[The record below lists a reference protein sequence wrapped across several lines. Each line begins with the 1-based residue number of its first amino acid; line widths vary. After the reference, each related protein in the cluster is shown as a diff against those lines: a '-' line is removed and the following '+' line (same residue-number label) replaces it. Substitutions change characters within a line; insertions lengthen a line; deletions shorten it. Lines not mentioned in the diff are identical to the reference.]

1 MYSWVKKKVF
11 AQKDASDSSC
21 LEEEDDNADSE
32 CKYDPEKEGVG
43 DRYKVRKVYDHG
55 ASPMKELSFLIPNDT
70 DLNNINFEKDSG
82 DKMNGEFVNDTN
94 GVSEYDSEGK
104 SNGME
109 GDSSG
114 EAETENDN
122 GKSVQSGTPVDNF
135 GLPREAEGLPNVSAQ
150 QEEGLCTVS
159 SAKDGSRM
167 RNNLPS
173 DISMMSLEDDEV
185 EKVVMHN
192 TLEKKKSTGPE
203 SQESLAITKID
214 VPVEIKQ
221 VMFIQE
227 ENSVKN
233 SHTAPQDKKGIAK
246 SNLVTQENTTL
257 EDESHRRDYVGRK
270 KKRLARGTAENGE
283 CNLSTPF
290 VKFTHS
296 STSSSSSY
304 SRHSCLYNQTGRMS
318 TVLGERFILAHIDGV
333 QQIVNTKLEESTVG
347 PFGVAIVWNGV
358 KPKALK
364 KVIDGEEVQFDA
376 VLFPR
381 SSKLIALVVW
391 QEVKPIYSIEP
402 YFKSSVILERFEGL
416 TVKLV
421 SLDKEKGRV
430 STFIHGKFQSV
441 VFSLSDVFLHGKQ
454 VSDVKRLSR
463 FINSDAFLGN
473 ICVFVTAS
481 TGSFVQYE
489 YICSCLWL
497 GVKPQEGQSSS
508 DIDRF
513 SLHRVSLNSYEVSKE
528 QFLMHC
534 DASTKL
540 VIKDGVCSLEYEEG
554 DRVIT
559 IPCRSEFMY
568 CGKRCVVPVL
578 CGEVTAHVRKV
589 VDKKGKE
596 EWSAVLVQVD
606 EELLNPPQVYKNC
619 QGTLQFTHNHF
630 NITANL
636 NGVPTLLKIGN
647 EALLVV
653 DGVLTKPEKNMAN
666 IEVQFDVSFVRNK
679 VCHIVPLWRGEKP
692 AWYEHEGSKYY
703 FDVPGVY
710 QGFDEQNM
718 QFAVTLDGE
727 KKTIKIKPIKGMY
740 NKVGHQCTSLP
751 LLSFVSLHLKEVL
764 CSGEW
769 KAIQF
774 VVMTPESTAMLSPIV
789 PAMQVEAKLCT
800 STHKAILPPDLK
812 HIARRGE
819 DVSFLAGI
827 AQQSTSTQNR
837 PFRRESGPKKTS
849 KQDANNVVIPSN
861 YVTPSQHCSSDLT
874 APSNTVGIL
883 HKNKSTCT
891 LAPCP
896 GDSSQLSHVTQTT
909 QFVRDSSQNTITDD
923 LPTGFGNGAQ
933 NGISSNKQVMNNVQA
948 LVKEN
953 LNEIL
958 VRSLGSSSIGN
969 QKYLTNHNQFAEAGG
984 MNTNKTSIEDLQCQ
998 EIYLIF
1004 AGKINM
1010 SSTNYVFTYTHDG
1023 YSRSIPLPQ
1032 DIAMDSPLSISSL
1045 LMDFYLLVNKRDV
1058 CHPVCGWFEKRNR
1071 QLLTKEYQVLHS
1083 YNPEENL
1090 LTLLDQSGCL
1100 DYFQFDGQYLV
1111 VCNSRHLVRE
1121 RSSRGQLVHAVLEEV
1136 ESCNIKDHEVNK
1148 KVLFLTSNT
1157 YIYQISLKFLSLSL
1171 TDNQYAMDSF
1181 IAHQTTGLQLASREG
1196 SHSCTYT
1203 SPDTGISSC
1212 KNKIQLVLQNDAR
1225 KVPVTERNNQQT
1237 SAATPDLMD
1246 VEHAECSSSLG
1257 MNKDSSSITTENKNI
1272 AEDRSFLCRKTL
1284 RNILAKGYLDNLTKK
1299 HAKSYPVLLGV
1310 VYETMSISSFYC
1322 SYLRQALSLPSG
1334 VPRFDWKRSKMN
1346 TMSYLL
1352 VQKKLTSGTVSFHP
1366 RFLWPKGAVCDPYII
1381 CTQQLFLVDTK
1392 YRVLGLQDE
1401 ATDSAKKFMY
1411 CYDVTYTQNRERTIK
1426 DFIKDVKGPYFA
1438 VVEDVSP
1445 KIVEGNL
1452 IEGEILFLTSSYC
1465 MAVACVSTVVGN
1477 STGQILYS

>member
-1 MYSWVKKKVF
+1 
-11 AQKDASDSSC
+11 
-21 LEEEDDNADSE
+21 
-32 CKYDPEKEGVG
+32 
-43 DRYKVRKVYDHG
+43 
-55 ASPMKELSFLIPNDT
+55 PMKELSFLIPNDT
-70 DLNNINFEKDSG
+70 DQNNINFEKDSA
-82 DKMNGEFVNDTN
+82 DKINGEFVNDTN
-94 GVSEYDSEGK
+94 SVSEYDSEGK
-104 SNGME
+104 SNGIE
-109 GDSSG
+109 GNSSG
-114 EAETENDN
+114 EAETEYDN
-122 GKSVQSGTPVDNF
+122 GKCLQSGTPVDNF
-135 GLPREAEGLPNVSAQ
+135 GVPRKAKGLPNVSAQ
-150 QEEGLCTVS
+150 QEEGLSTVS
-159 SAKDGSRM
+159 SEKDGSRM

-173 DISMMSLEDDEV
+173 DISMMSLEDYEV

-192 TLEKKKSTGPE
+192 ALEKKKSTGPE
-203 SQESLAITKID
+203 SQESIAITKID
-214 VPVEIKQ
+214 VPVEIKP

-227 ENSVKN
+227 ESSVKN
-233 SHTAPQDKKGIAK
+233 SHSAPQDKKGIAK
-246 SNLVTQENTTL
+246 SNLVTQESTTL
-257 EDESHRRDYVGRK
+257 EDESHRRDYVGK
-270 KKRLARGTAENGE
+270 TKKRLTRGTAEKGE
-283 CNLSTPF
+283 CNFSTPF
-290 VKFTHS
+290 IKSTHS

-304 SRHSCLYNQTGRMS
+304 SRLSCLYNQTGRMS

-333 QQIVNTKLEESTVG
+333 QRVVKTKLEESNVG

-402 YFKSSVILERFEGL
+402 YFKSSVILER
-416 TVKLV
+416 
-421 SLDKEKGRV
+421 
-430 STFIHGKFQSV
+430 
-441 VFSLSDVFLHGKQ
+441 
-454 VSDVKRLSR
+454 
-463 FINSDAFLGN
+463 
-473 ICVFVTAS
+473 
-481 TGSFVQYE
+481 
-489 YICSCLWL
+489 
-497 GVKPQEGQSSS
+497 
-508 DIDRF
+508 
-513 SLHRVSLNSYEVSKE
+513 VSLNGCEVSKE

-540 VIKDGVCSLEYEEG
+540 VVKDGECSLEYEEG

-568 CGKRCVVPVL
+568 CGKRRVVPVL

-596 EWSAVLVQVD
+596 EWSAILVQVD
-606 EELLNPPQVYKNC
+606 EELLNPPQVFKNC

-692 AWYEHEGSKYY
+692 AWYEHEGSKYF

-727 KKTIKIKPIKGMY
+727 KKTIKLKAIKGMY
-740 NKVGHQCTSLP
+740 NEVGQQCTSLP
-751 LLSFVSLHLKEVL
+751 LLSFVSLHLKEVQ

-774 VVMTPESTAMLSPIV
+774 VVMTPESTAMPSPIV
-789 PAMQVEAKLCT
+789 PAIQVEAKLCT
-800 STHKAILPPDLK
+800 STNKATLPPDLK
-812 HIARRGE
+812 HITRRGE
-819 DVSFLAGI
+819 DDSFLAGI
-827 AQQSTSTQNR
+827 AQQNTSTLSR
-837 PFRRESGPKKTS
+837 PFRGESRPKKTS
-849 KQDANNVVIPSN
+849 KQDANDVVIPSN
-861 YVTPSQHCSSDLT
+861 SVTPSQHCSSDLT

-896 GDSSQLSHVTQTT
+896 RDSSQHSNGTQTS
-909 QFVRDSSQNTITDD
+909 QVVRDSSQSTITDD
-923 LPTGFGNGAQ
+923 LPSGFGNGAQ
-933 NGISSNKQVMNNVQA
+933 NGISSNNQVMNNAQA

-958 VRSLGSSSIGN
+958 ARSLGSSSTGN
-969 QKYLTNHNQFAEAGG
+969 QKNLTIHNQFAEAGG

-1010 SSTNYVFTYTHDG
+1010 SSMNYVFTYTHDG

-1032 DIAMDSPLSISSL
+1032 DIAVDSPLSISSL

-1083 YNPEENL
+1083 YNPKENL

-1100 DYFQFDGQYLV
+1100 DSFQFDGQYLV
-1111 VCNSRHLVRE
+1111 MCNSRHLVRE

-1136 ESCNIKDHEVNK
+1136 ESCNIKGHEVNK

-1181 IAHQTTGLQLASREG
+1181 ITCQTTDLQLASREG
-1196 SHSCTYT
+1196 SHSCTST
-1203 SPDTGISSC
+1203 SPNTGISSC
-1212 KNKIQLVLQNDAR
+1212 KDKIQLVLQNDAH
-1225 KVPVTERNNQQT
+1225 KVPVTERNNQQS

-1246 VEHAECSSSLG
+1246 VEHAESSSSLG
-1257 MNKDSSSITTENKNI
+1257 MNKDSSSITTENKSI

-1284 RNILAKGYLDNLTKK
+1284 RSILAKGYLDNLTKK
-1299 HAKSYPVLLGV
+1299 HAKSYPVLLGLA
-1310 VYETMSISSFYC
+1310 YETMSISSFYC
-1322 SYLRQALSLPSG
+1322 SHLRQALSLPSG
-1334 VPRFDWKRSKMN
+1334 VPRFDWKKSKMN

-1352 VQKKLTSGTVSFHP
+1352 VQKKMSSGTVSFHP

-1381 CTQQLFLVDTK
+1381 FTQQLFLVDTNF
-1392 YRVLGLQDE
+1392 RVLGLQDE
-1401 ATDSAKKFMY
+1401 ATDSVKKFMY
-1411 CYDVTYTQNRERTIK
+1411 CYDVAYTQNRERTIK
-1426 DFIKDVKGPYFA
+1426 DFVKDVKGPYFA

-1477 STGQILYS
+1477 STGQIIYS